1 MIVFNAVT
9 VCVCGSLLS
18 ATICCSLRLE
28 QRVDESV
35 EELVS
40 NRKLNSADDM
50 FFCCSG
56 SKLKCGR
63 TKMSRGRQF
72 RSFTE
77 QGRKKD
83 KVFPSSKGM
92 RTKNLLLK
100 ETKKERSFLDTL
112 FGLLSEEAR
121 KVRVKKFPSQIN
133 RRK

>member
-1 MIVFNAVT
+1 M
-9 VCVCGSLLS
+9 CGSLLS

-56 SKLKCGR
+56 SKLKCGT

-92 RTKNLLLK
+92 RTQNFLLLK

-112 FGLLSEEAR
+112 FCLLSEEAR

>member
-9 VCVCGSLLS
+9 VCVAPCCLPPS
-18 ATICCSLRLE
+18 AVPS
-28 QRVDESV
+28 DWSSESM
-35 EELVS
+35 S
-40 NRKLNSADDM
+40 LNSADDM

-56 SKLKCGR
+56 SKLKCGT

-92 RTKNLLLK
+92 RTQNLLLLK

-112 FGLLSEEAR
+112 FCLLSEEAR

>member
-1 MIVFNAVT
+1 
-9 VCVCGSLLS
+9 
-18 ATICCSLRLE
+18 
-28 QRVDESV
+28 
-35 EELVS
+35 
-40 NRKLNSADDM
+40 
-50 FFCCSG
+50 
-56 SKLKCGR
+56 
-63 TKMSRGRQF
+63 MSRGRQF

-92 RTKNLLLK
+92 RTQNLLLLK

-112 FGLLSEEAR
+112 FCLLSEEAR